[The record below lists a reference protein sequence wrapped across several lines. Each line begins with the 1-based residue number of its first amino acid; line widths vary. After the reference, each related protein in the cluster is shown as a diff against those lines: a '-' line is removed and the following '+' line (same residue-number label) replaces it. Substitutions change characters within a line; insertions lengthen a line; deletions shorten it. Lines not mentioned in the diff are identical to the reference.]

1 MMRSGIVTRVT
12 MMMSI
17 LIGTIGGPLA
27 SVPVAQAVTDTT
39 NDSSA
44 ATQTIEAA
52 ASSQVFSDDA
62 AASSSAADSTTE
74 TTTADSASSTS
85 ASSESASTTSTT
97 ASSNVSSAS
106 SASASSTT
114 KTTKDAAADDDSNI
128 ASDKIGGVAWYINS
142 AGELHLEAG
151 DFGSGLTVYQNGN
164 ASPWA
169 ASWSTNYASQIK
181 KVVFDGEVTVSSNT
195 SLKNL
200 FTGLTSL
207 TSIENLNLLKT
218 DNVTSL
224 QAMFS
229 GDTALTT
236 VDFTQNNF
244 SSVTDMSNMFLNCKS
259 LTALPTSNWQVGNV
273 TTMSGM
279 FNGCAAL
286 ATLDV
291 ASWDVSKVTDFSS
304 MFASCSQL
312 TSLALGSWNVS
323 QATTMLSMFQ
333 GCTNLTTIGATNDW
347 QTGRVEN
354 MGSMFR
360 SCTSLTTIALANWD
374 VRQVTTMY
382 SMFYG
387 ATGLTSLP
395 VDSWQTDS
403 LTNTG
408 SMFAN
413 AKGLSTLNIKNFK
426 MGKVTSMTAMF
437 QGCTGLTTLDI
448 GGWDVSK
455 AESLANVFSGCSGL
469 TSLDINSWSTSQ
481 VDSLSNA
488 FYGVGLT
495 TLDLSNWDVS
505 KVTIFSNAFATS
517 KIKQLNLSGWQTTA
531 GKTMNAIFYNMPN
544 LADLDISNFSTASA
558 TTYVNM
564 FGSDKNLAHVKLG
577 SKFVFKDS
585 TMALPTPST
594 TAPYTGKWQY
604 GTDGPTYTAAEL
616 ASDYDGATMA
626 GDYYWAKQGTV
637 NVEYVDEAGN
647 ELAAT
652 TTINGAIGDK
662 YTTEAKSFEG
672 YQLKATPANA
682 SGTYTDTPITVTYEY
697 VGQLVLT
704 GAPTTLDFGTHTI
717 SAENETYDL
726 AAQDTP
732 LEVKDTHASGSSW
745 VLSAQLTSSFVGN
758 TTGKALAASLYYQD
772 SAGQQTPITSTG
784 FTPIIT
790 HTTTST
796 DQVNVSK
803 DWIGSGEGL
812 KLSVPAGSA
821 RNDSY
826 SATIEWNLADT
837 VPNE

>member
-1 MMRSGIVTRVT
+1 MYQ
-12 MMMSI
+12 
-17 LIGTIGGPLA
+17 P
-27 SVPVAQAVTDTT
+27 
-39 NDSSA
+39 ND
-44 ATQTIEAA
+44 
-52 ASSQVFSDDA
+52 
-62 AASSSAADSTTE
+62 
-74 TTTADSASSTS
+74 
-85 ASSESASTTSTT
+85 
-97 ASSNVSSAS
+97 
-106 SASASSTT
+106 
-114 KTTKDAAADDDSNI
+114 
-128 ASDKIGGVAWYINS
+128 
-142 AGELHLEAG
+142 
-151 DFGSGLTVYQNGN
+151 
-164 ASPWA
+164 
-169 ASWSTNYASQIK
+169 
-181 KVVFDGEVTVSSNT
+181 
-195 SLKNL
+195 
-200 FTGLTSL
+200 
-207 TSIENLNLLKT
+207 
-218 DNVTSL
+218 
-224 QAMFS
+224 
-229 GDTALTT
+229 
-236 VDFTQNNF
+236 
-244 SSVTDMSNMFLNCKS
+244 
-259 LTALPTSNWQVGNV
+259 
-273 TTMSGM
+273 
-279 FNGCAAL
+279 
-286 ATLDV
+286 
-291 ASWDVSKVTDFSS
+291 
-304 MFASCSQL
+304 
-312 TSLALGSWNVS
+312 
-323 QATTMLSMFQ
+323 
-333 GCTNLTTIGATNDW
+333 DW
-347 QTGRVEN
+347 QTGKVEN
-354 MGSMFR
+354 FGSMFR
-360 SCTSLTTIALANWD
+360 ACTSLTTIALANWD

-387 ATGLTSLP
+387 STGLTSLP

-408 SMFAN
+408 SMFTN
-413 AKGLSTLNIKNFK
+413 AKSLTTLNIKNFK
-426 MGKVTSMTAMF
+426 MGKVTSMAAMF

-455 AESLANVFSGCSGL
+455 AESLANMFSGCSGL

-481 VDSLSNA
+481 VNTLSNA

-495 TLDLSNWDVS
+495 TLDLSSWDVS
-505 KVTIFSNAFATS
+505 KVTVFTNAFATS

-531 GKTMNAIFYNMPN
+531 GKTMNAIFNTMPN